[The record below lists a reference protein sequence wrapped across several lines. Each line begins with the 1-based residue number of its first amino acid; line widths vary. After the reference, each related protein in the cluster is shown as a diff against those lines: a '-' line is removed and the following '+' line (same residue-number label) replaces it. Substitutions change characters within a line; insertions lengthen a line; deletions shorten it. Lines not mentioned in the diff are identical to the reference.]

1 MDAAA
6 PQGPL
11 PPPAPPSA
19 GARLRDWIVLLKP
32 GIMLALL
39 ISCATAM
46 FVAAGGVPP
55 PALLAPVL
63 LGGALASGSAAA
75 LNNLLERDR
84 DALMRRTRKRP
95 LPSHRVAPAHAAVFA
110 AMLAGAAGIVLT
122 HYANLLAASLALGG
136 IAFYAFV
143 YTLWLKPLTPQN
155 IVIGGAAGCFPALV
169 GWSAVTGTVGAGAL
183 AIALIVFLWTP
194 PHFWSLALLY
204 RDDYADAKFP
214 MLPVTH
220 GEEATRRQILAY
232 AAALVALTAALF
244 PLGVLGWPYLAMSL
258 ALGAVFLAQAAL
270 LFSTRKKAAARRL
283 FVYSNLYLALLGAAM
298 VADVL
303 LRSAA

>member
-1 MDAAA
+1 METSSATA
-6 PQGPL
+6 PK
-11 PPPAPPSA
+11 APS
-19 GARLRDWIVLLKP
+19 RLRDYAILVKP

-39 ISCATAM
+39 ISCMTAM
-46 FVAAGGVPP
+46 FVAAGGVPRLP
-55 PALLAPVL
+55 LVGATL

-75 LNNLLERDR
+75 LNNFLERES
-84 DALMRRTRKRP
+84 DAKMRRTRKRA
-95 LPSHRVAPAHAAVFA
+95 LPSHRIEPAHAAVFA
-110 AMLAGAAGIVLT
+110 SVLAGASCIILT
-122 HYANLLAASLALGG
+122 AYANVLAAALALAG

-169 GWSAVTGTVGAGAL
+169 GWSAVTGSIGPGAL

-204 RDDYADAKFP
+204 REDYAEAKFP

-232 AAALVALTAALF
+232 SGVLVALTTALYY
-244 PLGVLGWPYLAMSL
+244 PLGVLGIVYLALSL
-258 ALGAVFLAQAAL
+258 GLGAVFFMQAAV
-270 LFSTRKKAAARRL
+270 LFQTHAKPAARRL
-283 FVYSNLYLALLGAAM
+283 FQYSNLYLALLGAAM

-303 LRSAA
+303 LRTAA

>member
-1 MDAAA
+1 VDSPAPEAAAA
-6 PQGPL
+6 PARG
-11 PPPAPPSA
+11 
-19 GARLRDWIVLLKP
+19 RLRDYAILVKP

-39 ISCATAM
+39 ISCYTAM
-46 FVAAGGVPP
+46 IVAAGGFPP
-55 PALLAPVL
+55 LELSVAVLA
-63 LGGALASGSAAA
+63 GGAMASGAAA
-75 LNNLLERDR
+75 TLNNFLERDR

-95 LPSHRVAPAHAAVFA
+95 LPSHRVLPSHAAVFA
-110 AMLAGAAGIVLT
+110 ALLAGGSGIILT
-122 HYANLLAASLALGG
+122 HYANILAAALALGG
-136 IAFYAFV
+136 IAFYALI

-169 GWSAVTGTVGAGAL
+169 GWSAVTGTVGPGAL

-204 RDDYADAKFP
+204 KEDYAEAKFP

-220 GEEATRRQILAY
+220 GDEVTRRQILAY
-232 AAALVALTAALF
+232 SIALVALTLVLYYPLAV
-244 PLGVLGWPYLAMSL
+244 LGVVYLVLSL
-258 ALGAVFLAQAAL
+258 ALGAVFALQAAQ
-270 LFSTRKKAAARRL
+270 LFKTHEKRVARRL

-303 LRSAA
+303 VRVAS